1 MESTPIEPCCQLPA
15 VPNLAI
21 PAEIARE
28 LPEAVRL
35 ELAALPAMQQQAFAG
50 HYQKEC
56 KSLAMAYLVSLIY
69 CHYALLGRWT
79 MTGFMLVSLF
89 LAAAIG
95 SVWWIID
102 LFRMPALVR
111 EHNGKVATEVL
122 GRLRSAADFA
132 GRLPA
137 A

>member
-1 MESTPIEPCCQLPA
+1 MENTPIEPCSQLPA
-15 VPNLAI
+15 VANLAI

-35 ELAALPAMQQQAFAG
+35 ELAALPAEQQQAFAG
-50 HYQKEC
+50 DYQKEC

-79 MTGFMLVSLF
+79 MTACMLTSLF
-89 LAAAIG
+89 LAAALG
-95 SVWWIID
+95 SIWWIID

-111 EHNGKVATEVL
+111 EHNGKVAAEVL
-122 GRLRSAADFA
+122 DRLRGAAEFG